1 MADQTLFRA
10 TFAGPAGSA
19 GSYLPEVGQIGYAA
33 GALNGVGQLVAT
45 GGLIELETSYTS
57 PADPAGTYKASLNV
71 TSIASEA
78 FLSIYGG
85 YDPVTDVSGGGLAA
99 LVSSDTL
106 EYTVRQINDESG
118 NTYSVPLPSTGLT
131 SAVIEILVSP
141 AGATISV
148 AGQVVVSVPEFTPAT
163 FGLAAIGA
171 YTYANG
177 AAAFDELV
185 ITESIGSPDP
195 DPDPDPD
202 PEPEP
207 EPEPG
212 PGPATGLPA
221 GLDTSWEAEQ
231 EVAGAPDEQSAGW
244 SVSEDFAPGYFAP
257 AGATVATQEGTL
269 GATWYATKQEW
280 FY

>member
-1 MADQTLFRA
+1 MADQTLFHA

-19 GSYLPEVGQIGYAA
+19 GSYLPEVGQIEYVA
-33 GALNGVGQLVAT
+33 GALNGAGQLVAT
-45 GGLIELETSYTS
+45 GGTIELETAYTS

-71 TSIASEA
+71 TSIASEVSLA
-78 FLSIYGG
+78 IYGG
-85 YDPVTDVSGGGLAA
+85 YEPVADVSGGGLAA

-106 EYTVRQINDESG
+106 EYTVRQINDEFG

-131 SAVIEILVSP
+131 SAVIEILVGP
-141 AGATISV
+141 MGATISV

-171 YTYANG
+171 YTYAYG

-195 DPDPDPD
+195 DP
-202 PEPEP
+202 EP

-212 PGPATGLPA
+212 PGPAAGLPA

-231 EVAGAPDEQSAGW
+231 EVAGAPGEQSAGW

-257 AGATVATQEGTL
+257 AGATVATQEGTS
-269 GATWYATKQEW
+269 GATWSATKQEW